1 MPGWRATKVRVRLS
15 AIALLSTIMVIM
27 IGAADLFAARNLVL
41 NGDLSKGA
49 GNSPDH
55 WRAEGWN
62 QKPETTTYT
71 WSFQPGSPGELLVN
85 SRAANDARWMQSL
98 NLGPGWYYFSA
109 KVRTEGVGPN
119 ATGASLS
126 ILEDG
131 IMSPDLRGTND
142 WRELGFYLKVGGQG
156 GDLELACRLG
166 GFGSVNTG
174 RAFFRDVSAV
184 AVAASSAGSPQFD
197 LDAIRKQSAE
207 KPIGSPWT
215 LAVTFILLG
224 AIAVYGWKAF
234 GAPVAEAASSK
245 APLKHERPKKVA
257 RRR

>member
-1 MPGWRATKVRVRLS
+1 MAGQRATKLRVRLA
-15 AIALLSTIMVIM
+15 AIAVLSASMVI
-27 IGAADLFAARNLVL
+27 IGGGDLFAARNLVQ

-55 WRAEGWN
+55 WRAEGWD
-62 QKPETTTYT
+62 QKPETTTYK
-71 WSFQPGSPGELLVN
+71 WSFQPGSQGELLVD
-85 SRAANDARWMQSL
+85 SRRANDARWMQSL
-98 NLGPGWYYFSA
+98 DLGPGWYYFSA
-109 KVRTEGVGPN
+109 KVRTEEVGAS

-131 IMSPDLRGTND
+131 IMSFDLHGTND
-142 WRELGFYLKVGGQG
+142 WREVGFYLKIGAQG
-156 GDLELACRLG
+156 GNVELACRLG
-166 GFGSVNTG
+166 GFGSLDTG

-184 AVAASSAGSPQFD
+184 AVAAPSAGSPQFD
-197 LDAIRKQSAE
+197 LDQIRKQSAE

-224 AIAVYGWKAF
+224 AVAVYGWKTY
-234 GAPVAEAASSK
+234 GAPGAEAASGQAPVK
-245 APLKHERPKKVA
+245 AERPKKMA